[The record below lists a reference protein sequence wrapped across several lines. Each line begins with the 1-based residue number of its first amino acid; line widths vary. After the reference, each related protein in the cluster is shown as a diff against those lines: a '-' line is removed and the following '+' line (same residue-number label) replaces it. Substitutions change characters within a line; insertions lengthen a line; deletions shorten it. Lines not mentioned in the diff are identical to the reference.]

1 MQVGADF
8 WGSAARKIPLNP
20 TIIIYLYVIMYNIVE
35 REGWNKTITLVMRP
49 LCTKLLS
56 RQVKWS
62 DFVHCLLIYPHL
74 LVFIPFS
81 NVTGTTDQKTIKSP
95 NPFNPL
101 TPPRKLFTALVH
113 SQWQNCGGTH
123 WLQAKL
129 WQNLYK
135 PMAFATFSPCRG
147 PW

>member
-35 REGWNKTITLVMRP
+35 REGWNKTITPVTQP
-49 LCTKLLS
+49 QCTKIVLGG
-56 RQVKWS
+56 RS

-74 LVFIPFS
+74 SIFIPFP
-81 NVTGTTDQKTIKSP
+81 NVTETTDQKTLKFP

-113 SQWQNCGGTH
+113 AQWQNCGGTH
-123 WLQAKL
+123 
-129 WQNLYK
+129 
-135 PMAFATFSPCRG
+135 
-147 PW
+147 

>member
-8 WGSAARKIPLNP
+8 WGSAARKISLNP
-20 TIIIYLYVIMYNIVE
+20 TIIIFIYVIMYNIVE
-35 REGWNKTITLVMRP
+35 REGRNKTITPVCDP
-49 LCTKLLS
+49 QCTKIVLGG
-56 RQVKWS
+56 RS

-74 LVFIPFS
+74 SIFIPFP
-81 NVTGTTDQKTIKSP
+81 NVTGTTDQKTLKSP
-95 NPFNPL
+95 NQINPL

-113 SQWQNCGGTH
+113 SQWQFQGLHN

-135 PMAFATFSPCRG
+135 PMAFATFSPCRVG
-147 PW
+147 